1 MSNRQPRADARA
13 NAPRGFSRFRH
24 ILAACIGT
32 RLAVDTT
39 TQLFFPFLGTVA
51 LGLGM
56 DIVVLGRLV
65 SLRSLAGLS
74 APLFGSAADSYGYR
88 RIMRLSLLLSAAG
101 MFLLGSGAGIWSVV
115 AGMIVSGAGLTG
127 FLPTCQAYISARL
140 PFAQRARGIGV
151 LEYSWAMAGIV
162 GLPLMGFLF
171 GRFNWQLPFFVLGAA
186 MLAGWVLLGFVPEA
200 TGGAAREE
208 SGADR
213 GREIA
218 PKRVRSR
225 SLTPLLSSLPP
236 LSERSVAGLLDL
248 GPNWRTAFAIISA
261 NALFYFSQVHI
272 LIAHGAWLQTEYG
285 LVPETLGLVALAQG
299 AADLCG
305 SVLVSLITDRIG
317 KKRAV
322 QAGMLG
328 SILVYIS
335 LPIINVGLAPVI
347 VGLVLLRFV
356 FEYGIVSA
364 IALISEQAPDRRGK
378 LISLSVAFNL
388 LGATLTG
395 FTGPWM
401 YARFGVW
408 GLGPVAAACTLAAF
422 ILLTV
427 WGRESAWSAANE

>member
-88 RIMRLSLLLSAAG
+88 RIMRLSLLVSAAG

-236 LSERSVAGLLDL
+236 LSVRSVAGLLDL

-378 LISLSVAFNL
+378 LISLSVALNL
-388 LGATLTG
+388 LGSTFSG
-395 FTGPWM
+395 FSGPWM
-401 YARFGVW
+401 YTRFGVW
-408 GLGPVAAACTLAAF
+408 GLGPVAAVGTLAAF
-422 ILLTV
+422 VLLTI
-427 WGRESAWSAANE
+427 WGRESA

>member
-24 ILAACIGT
+24 ILAACIAT

-51 LGLGM
+51 LGLDM
-56 DIVVLGRLV
+56 EIVVLGRLV

-88 RIMRLSLLLSAAG
+88 RIMRLSLLLSATG

-140 PFAQRARGIGV
+140 PFTQRARGIGV

-236 LSERSVAGLLDL
+236 LSVRSVAGLLDL

-378 LISLSVAFNL
+378 LISLSVALNL
-388 LGATLTG
+388 LGSTFSG
-395 FTGPWM
+395 FSGPWM
-401 YARFGVW
+401 YTRFGVW
-408 GLGPVAAACTLAAF
+408 GLGPVAAVGTLAAF
-422 ILLTV
+422 VLLTV
-427 WGRESAWSAANE
+427 WGRESA

>member
-24 ILAACIGT
+24 ILAACIAA

-39 TQLFFPFLGTVA
+39 TQLFFPFLRTVA
-51 LGLGM
+51 LGLDL

-88 RIMRLSLLLSAAG
+88 RIMRLSLLVSAAG

-236 LSERSVAGLLDL
+236 LSVRSVAGLLDL

-388 LGATLTG
+388 LGSTFSG
-395 FTGPWM
+395 FSGPWM
-401 YARFGVW
+401 YSRFGVW
-408 GLGPVAAACTLAAF
+408 GLGPVAAVCTLTAF

-427 WGRESAWSAANE
+427 WGRESA

>member
-24 ILAACIGT
+24 ILAACIAT

-51 LGLGM
+51 LGLDM
-56 DIVVLGRLV
+56 EIVVLGRLV

-88 RIMRLSLLLSAAG
+88 RIMRLSLLLSATG

-140 PFAQRARGIGV
+140 PFTQRARGIGV

-225 SLTPLLSSLPP
+225 SLTPLLSSLPT
-236 LSERSVAGLLDL
+236 LSVRSVAGLLDL

-299 AADLCG
+299 GADLCG

-378 LISLSVAFNL
+378 LISLSVALNL
-388 LGATLTG
+388 LGSTFSG
-395 FTGPWM
+395 FSGPWM
-401 YARFGVW
+401 YTRFGVW
-408 GLGPVAAACTLAAF
+408 GLGPVAAVGTLAAF
-422 ILLTV
+422 VLLTV
-427 WGRESAWSAANE
+427 WGRESA

>member
-24 ILAACIGT
+24 ILAACIAT

-56 DIVVLGRLV
+56 EIVVLGRLV

-74 APLFGSAADSYGYR
+74 APLFGNAADSYGYR
-88 RIMRLSLLLSAAG
+88 RIMRLSLLLSATG
-101 MFLLGSGAGIWSVV
+101 MFLLGSGAGIWFVV

-236 LSERSVAGLLDL
+236 LSVRSVAGLLDL

-335 LPIINVGLAPVI
+335 LPIINVGLASVI

-378 LISLSVAFNL
+378 LISLSVALNL
-388 LGATLTG
+388 LGSTFSG
-395 FTGPWM
+395 FSGPWM
-401 YARFGVW
+401 YTRFGVW
-408 GLGPVAAACTLAAF
+408 GLGPVAAVGTLAAF
-422 ILLTV
+422 VLLTV
-427 WGRESAWSAANE
+427 WGRESA

>member
-1 MSNRQPRADARA
+1 MSNRQPRADAGA

-24 ILAACIGT
+24 ILAACIAA

-39 TQLFFPFLGTVA
+39 TQLFFPFLRTVA
-51 LGLGM
+51 LGLNM

-65 SLRSLAGLS
+65 SLRSLTGLS

-236 LSERSVAGLLDL
+236 LSVRSVAGLLDL

-378 LISLSVAFNL
+378 LISLSVALNL
-388 LGATLTG
+388 LGSTFSG
-395 FTGPWM
+395 FSGPWM
-401 YARFGVW
+401 YTRFGVW
-408 GLGPVAAACTLAAF
+408 GLGPVAAVGTLAAF
-422 ILLTV
+422 VLLTI
-427 WGRESAWSAANE
+427 WGRESA

>member
-1 MSNRQPRADARA
+1 MNNRRPRAAARA
-13 NAPRGFSRFRH
+13 NAPRAFSRFRH
-24 ILAACIGT
+24 ILAACIAT

-39 TQLFFPFLGTVA
+39 TQLFFPFLQTIA
-51 LGLGM
+51 LGMAL

-65 SLRSLAGLS
+65 SLRSLAGVT
-74 APLFGSAADSYGYR
+74 APLFGSAADRYGYR
-88 RIMRLSLLLSAAG
+88 RIMRLSLVLAAVG

-115 AGMIVSGAGLTG
+115 AGMIVSGVGLTG
-127 FLPTCQAYISARL
+127 FVPTSQAYISAQL
-140 PFAQRARGIGV
+140 PFAQRARGIGT
-151 LEYSWAMAGIV
+151 LEYAWALAGIV
-162 GLPLMGFLF
+162 GLSLMGLLF
-171 GRFNWQLPFFVLGAA
+171 DRFNWQLPFIVLGTA
-186 MLAGWVLLGFVPEA
+186 MLAGWALLSFLPRA
-200 TGGAAREE
+200 TGQAARGEREEEIEE
-208 SGADR
+208 SGA
-213 GREIA
+213 
-218 PKRVRSR
+218 
-225 SLTPLLSSLPP
+225 LTPLNSLLSP
-236 LSERSVAGLLDL
+236 RTVRRIVRFFDL
-248 GPNWRTAFAIISA
+248 GSNWRAAFAVICA
-261 NALFYFSQVHI
+261 NGFFFFSQGHI

-285 LVPETLGLVALAQG
+285 LTPSALGLVALSQG

-328 SILVYIS
+328 SLLVYIS

-347 VGLVLLRFV
+347 VALVLLRFA
-356 FEYGIVSA
+356 FEFGIVSA

>member
-1 MSNRQPRADARA
+1 MSSPQPRADARA

-24 ILAACIGT
+24 ILAACIAT

-39 TQLFFPFLGTVA
+39 TQLFFPFLQTIA
-51 LGLGM
+51 LGLAL

-88 RIMRLSLLLSAAG
+88 RIMRLSLLLSASG

-115 AGMIVSGAGLTG
+115 AGMLVSGAGLTG

-171 GRFNWQLPFFVLGAA
+171 GRFNWQLPFLVLGAA
-186 MLAGWVLLGFVPEA
+186 MLASWVLLGFVPEA

-213 GREIA
+213 GREVV

-225 SLTPLLSSLPP
+225 SLTPLLSFLPP
-236 LSERSVAGLLDL
+236 LRVRSFAGLLDL
-248 GPNWRTAFAIISA
+248 GPNWRAAFAIISA

-328 SILVYIS
+328 SMLVYIS

-347 VGLVLLRFV
+347 VVLVLLRFV

-378 LISLSVAFNL
+378 LISLSVALNL
-388 LGATLTG
+388 LGSTFSG
-395 FTGPWM
+395 FSGPWM
-401 YARFGVW
+401 YTRFGVW
-408 GLGPVAAACTLAAF
+408 GLGPVAAGCTLAAF

>member
-1 MSNRQPRADARA
+1 MNNRRPRAAARA

-24 ILAACIGT
+24 ILAACIAT

-39 TQLFFPFLGTVA
+39 TQLFFPFLQTIA
-51 LGLGM
+51 LGMAL

-65 SLRSLAGLS
+65 SLRSLAGMT
-74 APLFGSAADSYGYR
+74 APLFGSAADRYGYR
-88 RIMRLSLLLSAAG
+88 RIMRLSLVLAAVG

-115 AGMIVSGAGLTG
+115 AGMIVSGVGLTG
-127 FLPTCQAYISARL
+127 FVPTSQAYISAQL
-140 PFAQRARGIGV
+140 PFAQRARGIGT
-151 LEYSWAMAGIV
+151 LEYAWALAGIV
-162 GLPLMGFLF
+162 GLSLMGLLF
-171 GRFNWQLPFFVLGAA
+171 DRFNWQLPFIVLGTA
-186 MLAGWVLLGFVPEA
+186 MLAGWALLGFLPRA
-200 TGGAAREE
+200 TGQAARGEREE
-208 SGADR
+208 EIEETGA
-213 GREIA
+213 
-218 PKRVRSR
+218 
-225 SLTPLLSSLPP
+225 LTPLNSLLSP
-236 LSERSVAGLLDL
+236 RTVRRIVRFFDL
-248 GPNWRTAFAIISA
+248 GSNWRAAFAVICA
-261 NALFYFSQVHI
+261 NGFFFFSQGHI

-285 LVPETLGLVALAQG
+285 LTPSALGLVALSQG

-328 SILVYIS
+328 SLLVYIS

-347 VGLVLLRFV
+347 VALVLLRFA

>member
-1 MSNRQPRADARA
+1 MSNRQPRADERA

-24 ILAACIGT
+24 ILAACIAT
-32 RLAVDTT
+32 RLAIDTT
-39 TQLFFPFLGTVA
+39 TQLFFPFLPTVA
-51 LGLGM
+51 LGLDM

-88 RIMRLSLLLSAAG
+88 RIMRLSLLLTAAG

-115 AGMIVSGAGLTG
+115 VGMIVSGAGLTG

-140 PFAQRARGIGV
+140 PFARRARGIGV
-151 LEYSWAMAGIV
+151 LEYSWALAGII
-162 GLPLMGFLF
+162 GLPLMGFFF
-171 GRFNWQLPFFVLGAA
+171 GRFSWQLPFFVLGGA
-186 MLAGWVLLGFVPEA
+186 MLAGWVLIGFLPEA
-200 TGGAAREE
+200 TAGATSEE
-208 SGADR
+208 SGAAR
-213 GREIA
+213 GREVA
-218 PKRVRSR
+218 PKRIRSR
-225 SLTPLLSSLPP
+225 SFTPLLSSLPP
-236 LSERSVAGLLDL
+236 LRARTVADLFDL
-248 GPNWRTAFAIISA
+248 GPNWRAALAVISA

-305 SVLVSLITDRIG
+305 SVLVSLITDRVG

-328 SILVYIS
+328 SVLVYTS
-335 LPIINVGLAPVI
+335 LPLINIGLAPV
-347 VGLVLLRFV
+347 VAAMVLLRFV

-378 LISLSVAFNL
+378 LISLSVALNL
-388 LGATLTG
+388 LGSTLSG
-395 FTGPWM
+395 FSGPWM
-401 YARFGVW
+401 YTRFGVW
-408 GLGPVAAACTLAAF
+408 GLGPVAAVGTLTAF
-422 ILLTV
+422 VLLTV
-427 WGRESAWSAANE
+427 WGRESA

>member
-24 ILAACIGT
+24 ILAACIAA

-39 TQLFFPFLGTVA
+39 TQLFFPFLRTVA
-51 LGLGM
+51 LGLDM

-88 RIMRLSLLLSAAG
+88 RIMRLSLLLSATG

-140 PFAQRARGIGV
+140 PSQRARGIGV

-236 LSERSVAGLLDL
+236 LSVRSVAGLLDL

-378 LISLSVAFNL
+378 LISLSVALNL
-388 LGATLTG
+388 LGSTFSG
-395 FTGPWM
+395 FSGPWM
-401 YARFGVW
+401 YTRFGVW
-408 GLGPVAAACTLAAF
+408 GLGPVAAVGTLAAF
-422 ILLTV
+422 VLLTV
-427 WGRESAWSAANE
+427 WGRESA

>member
-24 ILAACIGT
+24 ILAACIAA

-39 TQLFFPFLGTVA
+39 TQLFFPFLRTVA
-51 LGLGM
+51 LGLDL

-88 RIMRLSLLLSAAG
+88 RIMRLSLLLSATG

-140 PFAQRARGIGV
+140 PFTQRARGIGV

-236 LSERSVAGLLDL
+236 LSVRSVAGLLDL

-378 LISLSVAFNL
+378 LISLSVALNL
-388 LGATLTG
+388 LGSTFSG
-395 FTGPWM
+395 FSGPWM
-401 YARFGVW
+401 YTRFGVW
-408 GLGPVAAACTLAAF
+408 GLGPVAAVGTLAAF
-422 ILLTV
+422 VLLTV
-427 WGRESAWSAANE
+427 WGRESA